1 MFYPKRQ
8 LCILVTMLILCG
20 CSQRADSTL
29 ELAESNKQAEQ
40 QREAEGAEG
49 AGVAEDGR
57 KEIEKTED
65 IETAFPKITVI
76 DTLPE
81 VDETVPNEL
90 TPLPSSEIMNIM
102 GQEEAQ
108 LRIRQENGIFFNEQF
123 SVYNVICHDH
133 DVSFAM
139 PEGGQI
145 IWRGSGVSVRYIGV
159 REQEIIKELDEK
171 NVVGDYCRE
180 FNEGIAKTRQLIADG
195 FLQDVFVKY
204 LSEFPELQL
213 EDKELTLE
221 LIYAGRTDRMEDNTS
236 WWELDYGLIAE
247 LEDGS
252 RLTLASMDITKVFL
266 VQGEENT
273 WDDTY
278 YRIWGYP
285 ESMWELLEQPQ
296 EDKGETLLTVLPEGT
311 FTDEA
316 SIYDYMEQYGKE
328 RQITWECSRENGF
341 WYDYLIWKGEGGGY
355 QYRVA
360 VPITDEEEGSWI
372 IQAQIK
378 KGAERPE
385 DCWHALSVFM
395 QTFHANPY
403 FYRVKEGDTLYGI
416 AETYLEDGNS
426 YPRLAGINR
435 LADPDFI
442 YEGQLIEIPVKKY

>member
-1 MFYPKRQ
+1 MLYQKRK
-8 LCILVTMLILCG
+8 LCIVAAMLILCG
-20 CSQRADSTL
+20 CAQGEDSAL
-29 ELAESNKQAEQ
+29 ELAGSSQQTEQ
-40 QREAEGAEG
+40 QRETEG
-49 AGVAEDGR
+49 AGAAENGR
-57 KEIEKTED
+57 EEIEETEN
-65 IETAFPKITVI
+65 IETAFPQITVI

-108 LRIRQENGIFFNEQF
+108 LRIRQENGTFSDEQF

-171 NVVGDYCRE
+171 NVVGDYCWE
-180 FNEGIAKTRQLIADG
+180 FNEGIAKTRQLIAEG
-195 FLQDVFVKY
+195 FLQDVFAKY

-252 RLTLASMDITKVFL
+252 RLTLATMDITKVFL

-285 ESMWELLEQPQ
+285 DSMWELLEQPQ

-316 SIYDYMEQYGKE
+316 SIYDYMEQYAKE
-328 RQITWECSRENGF
+328 RQITWECSRESGF

-360 VPITDEEEGSWI
+360 VPITDEGAGSWL

>member
-1 MFYPKRQ
+1 MLYQKRK
-8 LCILVTMLILCG
+8 LCIVAAMLILCG
-20 CSQRADSTL
+20 CAQGEDSAL
-29 ELAESNKQAEQ
+29 ELAGSSQQTEQ
-40 QREAEGAEG
+40 QRETEG
-49 AGVAEDGR
+49 AGAAEDGR
-57 KEIEKTED
+57 EEIEETEN
-65 IETAFPKITVI
+65 IETAFPQITVI

-108 LRIRQENGIFFNEQF
+108 LRIRQENGSFFNEQF
-123 SVYNVICHDH
+123 NVYNVICHDH

-171 NVVGDYCRE
+171 NVVGDYCWE
-180 FNEGIAKTRQLIADG
+180 FNEGIAKTRQLIAEG
-195 FLQDVFVKY
+195 FLQDVFAKY

-252 RLTLASMDITKVFL
+252 RLTLATMDITRVFL

-285 ESMWELLEQPQ
+285 DSMWELLEQPQ

-316 SIYDYMEQYGKE
+316 SIYDYMEQYAKE
-328 RQITWECSRENGF
+328 RQITWECTRESGF

-360 VPITDEEEGSWI
+360 VPIMDEGAGSWL

-385 DCWHALSVFM
+385 DCWQALSVFM

>member
-8 LCILVTMLILCG
+8 LCIVAAMLILCG
-20 CSQRADSTL
+20 CAQGEDSAL
-29 ELAESNKQAEQ
+29 ELAGSSQQTVQ
-40 QREAEGAEG
+40 QRETEG
-49 AGVAEDGR
+49 AGAAEDGR
-57 KEIEKTED
+57 EEIEETEN
-65 IETAFPKITVI
+65 IETAFPQITVI

-108 LRIRQENGIFFNEQF
+108 LSIRQENGSFFNEQF

-171 NVVGDYCRE
+171 NVVGDYCWE
-180 FNEGIAKTRQLIADG
+180 FNEGIAKTRQLIAEG
-195 FLQDVFVKY
+195 FLQDVFAKY

-252 RLTLASMDITKVFL
+252 RLTLATMDITKVFL

-285 ESMWELLEQPQ
+285 DSMWELLEQPQ

-316 SIYDYMEQYGKE
+316 SIYDYMEQYAKE
-328 RQITWECSRENGF
+328 RQITWECTRESGF

-360 VPITDEEEGSWI
+360 VPITDEGAGSWL

-385 DCWHALSVFM
+385 DCWQALSVFM